1 MKIQNVL
8 KLSYDDLDSDQQN
21 IFLDI
26 ACFFK
31 EESRD
36 RVTNLLKA
44 CGFHPGIRDPVEKSL
59 ITISNKGTIEMHDLI
74 QEMCWNIV
82 HQESPKGPGSRSRLW
97 DPNEVYAVLKYNKDL
112 AMLQRQL
119 LISERILGH
128 FKQTRETV
136 VRWYIYPRIAL
147 INLVLQETEDD

>member
-36 RVTNLLKA
+36 CITNILKA
-44 CGFHPGIRDPVEKSL
+44 CDFNPDVGIDNLVEKSL
-59 ITISNKGTIEMHDLI
+59 VTISNKGTIQLHDLI
-74 QEMCWNIV
+74 QEMDWNIV
-82 HQESPKGPGSRSRLW
+82 HQESPKDLGSRTQLCH
-97 DPNEVYAVLKYNKDL
+97 PNEVYDVLKYNKVSK
-112 AMLQRQL
+112 
-119 LISERILGH
+119 IVIC
-128 FKQTRETV
+128 
-136 VRWYIYPRIAL
+136 II
-147 INLVLQETEDD
+147 